1 MPHLPGT
8 ADEIRARVPG
18 VAQTYAYIRDNVLL
32 GGIVDRSLKELCFR
46 FLAEDPEVMDFSKFE
61 GRERA
66 ALDWALAIAWD
77 SEKSDDELWERLHAL
92 FSEEEL
98 VELGCAIGFE
108 LGQQHFVRT
117 LGLRPEVPRRTSADV
132 PRPRRPDHAA
142 TS

>member
-1 MPHLPGT
+1 MAHLPGP

-18 VAQTYAYIRDNVLL
+18 VAETYSYIRDNVLL
-32 GGIVDRSLKELCFR
+32 SGVVDQSLKELCFR

-77 SEKSDDELWERLHAL
+77 SDRADDELWERLHAL

-98 VELGCAIGFE
+98 VDLGCAIGFE
-108 LGQQHFVRT
+108 LGQQHWART
-117 LGLRPEVPRRTSADV
+117 LALSPELP
-132 PRPRRPDHAA
+132 HAA
-142 TS
+142 AS